1 VRRIVAC
8 VAVSLRPSARQHC
21 PNHRVFRI
29 NGAQALHSSAEFQR
43 WSVMG
48 RWKQPERGPPD
59 ADLVEWCDLHEDL
72 VVDGRW

>member
-1 VRRIVAC
+1 
-8 VAVSLRPSARQHC
+8 
-21 PNHRVFRI
+21 
-29 NGAQALHSSAEFQR
+29 
-43 WSVMG
+43 MG